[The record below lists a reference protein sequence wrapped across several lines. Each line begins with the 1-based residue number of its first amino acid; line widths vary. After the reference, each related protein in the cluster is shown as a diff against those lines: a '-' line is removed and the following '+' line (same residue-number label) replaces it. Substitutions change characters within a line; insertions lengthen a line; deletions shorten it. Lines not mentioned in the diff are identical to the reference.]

1 MNELQ
6 IETERGRGIEREIG
20 RWGEE
25 WRDKRMLDKCL
36 SPVWVCSRTCSWA
49 RQKDRQR
56 ASEADIWP
64 GAFVVAHVKR
74 VVNMLHMLHASC
86 CMLDTANCAALHTLL
101 SSRIDV
107 VVIVIEQRGETKALP
122 TFGRLSALPPVLI
135 SKCARSIS
143 HPVYRRIA

>member
-6 IETERGRGIEREIG
+6 IETERGRGREIG

-56 ASEADIWP
+56 ASERASEAGIWP
-64 GAFVVAHVKR
+64 DAFVVAHVKR

-107 VVIVIEQRGETKALP
+107 VVIVIEQHGETKALP
-122 TFGRLSALPPVLI
+122 TFGRLSALFPPF
-135 SKCARSIS
+135 
-143 HPVYRRIA
+143 